1 MSKLISFIILVML
14 TACSQQQAGK
24 HKVDLNAEEQAIRA
38 ISMKWLESEKNNDAA
53 ASAALFADDGISY
66 SANVEPAV
74 GPAAIEESFVKS
86 REKNP
91 GLVVDWT
98 TDRVEVA
105 ASGDLAVEY
114 GSYKM
119 SLPGPEGLKEDYG
132 KYITVYRKMNGTWKV
147 AADIGVSTKQK
158 ESSE

>member
-1 MSKLISFIILVML
+1 
-14 TACSQQQAGK
+14 
-24 HKVDLNAEEQAIRA
+24 
-38 ISMKWLESEKNNDAA
+38 MKWLESEKNNDAA

>member
-1 MSKLISFIILVML
+1 MSKLISLFFVIML
-14 TACSQQQAGK
+14 TACSQQQSGK

-38 ISMKWLESEKNNDAA
+38 ISMKWLEFEKNNDEAS
-53 ASAALFADDGISY
+53 SAALFADDGISY

-74 GPAAIEESFVKS
+74 GPVAIEESFVKS
-86 REKNP
+86 SEKNP
-91 GLVVDWT
+91 GLVMDWT

-119 SLPGPEGLKEDYG
+119 SLPGPEGLKDDYG
-132 KYITVYRKMNGTWKV
+132 KYVTVYRKINGTWKV
-147 AADIGVSTKQK
+147 AADIGTSTKPK
-158 ESSE
+158 ESEQ